1 MSVFWSLPTTFPTT
15 HLNSYKM
22 YTYLLGSISPNPLTW
37 LIFQQLSS
45 IIISIESDLKS
56 SASKGSKNIL
66 EISDFQKLVSN
77 NRLYTVTQLLKLP
90 MSDLK
95 LLSCKELCNLFGCHK
110 SKIYRLMDN
119 DQFPRPLRFGSSVR
133 WKWID
138 IRDYQNS
145 LEVSE

>member
-1 MSVFWSLPTTFPTT
+1 MFWSLPTTFPTT

-45 IIISIESDLKS
+45 IIRSIESDLKS
-56 SASKGSKNIL
+56 SASTWSKNIP
-66 EISDFQKLVSN
+66 EISDFQKLVSD
-77 NRLYTVTQLLKLP
+77 NRLYPVTHLLKTP

>member
-56 SASKGSKNIL
+56 SASTWSKNIP
-66 EISDFQKLVSN
+66 EISDFQKLVSD
-77 NRLYTVTQLLKLP
+77 NRLYPVTHLLKTP

-95 LLSCKELCNLFGCHK
+95 LLSCKEVCNLFGCHK

-138 IRDYQNS
+138 IRDYINS

>member
-1 MSVFWSLPTTFPTT
+1 VFWILPTTFPTT
-15 HLNSYKM
+15 HFTSYKM

-56 SASKGSKNIL
+56 SASTWSKNIP
-66 EISDFQKLVSN
+66 EISDFQKLVSD
-77 NRLYTVTQLLKLP
+77 NRLYPVTHLLKTP

-95 LLSCKELCNLFGCHK
+95 LLSCKEVCNLFGCHK

>member
-1 MSVFWSLPTTFPTT
+1 VFWSLPTTFPTT

-22 YTYLLGSISPNPLTW
+22 YTYLLGSISPNQLLW

-45 IIISIESDLKS
+45 IIISIESELKS
-56 SASKGSKNIL
+56 SASKWSKNIP
-66 EISDFQKLVSN
+66 EISDFQKLVSD
-77 NRLYTVTQLLKLP
+77 NRLYPVTHLLKTP